1 MEEQEDQENLYRE
14 AQKKVELGEEL
25 KVALKVF
32 EDIPGVTKVQRKIQ
46 QELKFLN
53 KVNRSLYNFLNKSLY
68 FTVFTGYF
76 HKIC

>member
-1 MEEQEDQENLYRE
+1 MEEQEDQEKLYRE

-25 KVALKVF
+25 KVALKDF

-53 KVNRSLYNFLNKSLY
+53 KVNRCLYNFVNKIY
-68 FTVFTGYF
+68 NPIF
-76 HKIC
+76 HFCCR